1 MVAGAGVETLFQDAQ
16 AATVTENGKKH
27 SDKQVVI
34 FECFAVFVCV
44 AGIDVALENTV
55 HDRLDKGVDAGY
67 CVHGLQLL
75 FFELFTGFYPG
86 EQESATLYLWVGIFF
101 RTVVFLHWERGL
113 GAGTARISEKGLN
126 KPQSD
131 EIPCFSRFGENPA
144 TTPLDEPSIY
154 AAWRL
159 RQKKSCRSKAAVV
172 TL

>member
-1 MVAGAGVETLFQDAQ
+1 MLAGAGVETLFQDAQ

-101 RTVVFLHWERGL
+101 RTVVPLRGRGL
-113 GAGTARISEKGLN
+113 WLYVRLSARGVCIAIHAKFWKRAPPKMAAIGCALAHPISYKWEK
-126 KPQSD
+126 D
-131 EIPCFSRFGENPA
+131 IHR
-144 TTPLDEPSIY
+144 
-154 AAWRL
+154 
-159 RQKKSCRSKAAVV
+159 
-172 TL
+172 